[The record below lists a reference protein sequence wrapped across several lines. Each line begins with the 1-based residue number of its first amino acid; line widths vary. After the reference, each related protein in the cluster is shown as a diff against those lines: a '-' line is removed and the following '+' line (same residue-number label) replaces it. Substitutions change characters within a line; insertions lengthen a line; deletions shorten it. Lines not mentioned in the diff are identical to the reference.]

1 MLGSTVQ
8 SQLLTPISAA
18 NLLNDYYEPCKAPGT
33 GHSRYSTK
41 EIYTISAL
49 VTLQWEMNS
58 KPGNKHDI
66 SLDDRRTQVDN
77 IKDKTH

>member
-1 MLGSTVQ
+1 MSHAKLQAQDIAG
-8 SQLLTPISAA
+8 IAA
-18 NLLNDYYEPCKAPGT
+18 N
-33 GHSRYSTK
+33 

-77 IKDKTH
+77 IKHIKKRMLLRQ

>member
-1 MLGSTVQ
+1 MSHAKLQAQDIAG
-8 SQLLTPISAA
+8 IGA
-18 NLLNDYYEPCKAPGT
+18 N
-33 GHSRYSTK
+33 

-58 KPGNKHDI
+58 KPGNKHDF

-77 IKDKTH
+77 IKHIKKRMLPRQ